1 MASMLVFAFYAL
13 CITGLV
19 NVAQA
24 QNKTQ
29 PPTDPNEGAPLSLSL
44 KMLVAFVSQASNHS
58 LSFSPY
64 ICVCV
69 CVKYAKKKSS

>member
-1 MASMLVFAFYAL
+1 MWIHVIHVFSAFYAL

-24 QNKTQ
+24 QNQTQ

-44 KMLVAFVSQASNHS
+44 
-58 LSFSPY
+58 SPY
-64 ICVCV
+64 ICVCKI
-69 CVKYAKKKSS
+69 C

>member
-1 MASMLVFAFYAL
+1 MWIHVIHVFSAFYAL

-24 QNKTQ
+24 QNQTQ

-44 KMLVAFVSQASNHS
+44 SIYM
-58 LSFSPY
+58 
-64 ICVCV
+64 
-69 CVKYAKKKSS
+69 CVKYAKKNHLENKHLYITFEQGRRI